1 MRISDWS
8 SDVCSSDLAFPKEL
22 QVRNARNFDRILK
35 AQEKACGGP
44 LMRFH
49 REQILSSE
57 YYGAARRLI
66 YRPATQGIGQRRL
79 PRAVWNR
86 DGVKFYRVHGERQA
100 LEEWLAFVFVRYV
113 FTLQAPFKSFLFFFT

>member
-35 AQEKACGGP
+35 AQEKDCGDP

-49 REQILSSE
+49 REQILSFE
-57 YYGAARRLI
+57 YCGAACRLI
-66 YRPATQGIGQRRL
+66 SRPATQGIGQRRL
-79 PRAVWNR
+79 PRAVR
-86 DGVKFYRVHGERQA
+86 PHDGVNFSRVNGERQA
-100 LEEWLAFVFVRYV
+100 LEDWLTFEIGSANV
-113 FTLQAPFKSFLFFFT
+113 